1 MKRILHLQDMIYPL
15 FQTAKV
21 HDLCKNS
28 HFILTG
34 RPMPEEADEVDEEL
48 LDGDDSQA
56 EEVADEEYASDF
68 EEDVVQEQLPE
79 DTSVSIEPD
88 KASLR
93 SSKSSEVKSR
103 RISRQ
108 QSVAAAQKQVSPDL
122 ETVQKVFEET
132 VAFAV
137 CTASGRFNFLQ
148 GDQVESKRDDI
159 RSWLKDAIEVRIT

>member
-1 MKRILHLQDMIYPL
+1 MIYPL

-34 RPMPEEADEVDEEL
+34 RPMPEEADEVDEEEL
-48 LDGDDSQA
+48 LDGDHSQA

-68 EEDVVQEQLPE
+68 EEEDLVHEQLPE

-122 ETVQKVFEET
+122 ETVQRVFEET

-159 RSWLKDAIEVRIT
+159 RSWLKDAIQVCTT